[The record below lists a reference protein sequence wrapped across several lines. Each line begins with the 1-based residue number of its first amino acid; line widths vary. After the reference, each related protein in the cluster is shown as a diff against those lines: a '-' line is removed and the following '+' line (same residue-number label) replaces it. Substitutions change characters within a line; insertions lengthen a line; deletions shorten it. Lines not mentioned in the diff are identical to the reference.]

1 MTLLQKGD
9 KVMKKK
15 IFLLLLMILGISL
28 TTTGCKQDNMEDIDI
43 AVTNYP
49 NEYIVNKLYGKHSTI
64 NRVYP
69 DDVTIDE
76 YNVTKKQKNNFSNMG
91 LFVYTGLV
99 DKERKLAVD
108 LLDINSELR
117 IIDTSYVLETDYSNE
132 ELWLNPASLLMMA
145 QNVRLGLK
153 EYVTSNYLS
162 KEIDKSYNKLKVS
175 LSELD
180 AEYRLAVENTS
191 NKIIIVTDESLKF
204 LEKFGLKVHCLDS
217 NSTDKD
223 IAEVDELIKS
233 KTVNYIFKFKSDK
246 INDTAEKVINSNSNI
261 KVLELNK
268 IDNITDDDRS
278 DGKDYITLMNEN
290 LDTLKQELYQ

>member
-1 MTLLQKGD
+1 
-9 KVMKKK
+9 MKKK

>member
-1 MTLLQKGD
+1 MN
-9 KVMKKK
+9 KK
-15 IFLLLLMILGISL
+15 IFLLLIMILGISL

-49 NEYIVNKLYGKHSTI
+49 NEYIVNRLYGKHSTI

-69 DDVTIDE
+69 DDVSIDE
-76 YNVTKKQKNNFSNMG
+76 YKVTKKQKNNFSSMG

-99 DKERKLAVD
+99 NKERKLAVD
-108 LLDINSELR
+108 LLDINSELK

-162 KEIDKSYNKLKVS
+162 KEIDKSYNKLKVD

-180 AEYRLAVENTS
+180 AEYRLSVENTS
-191 NKIIIVTDESLKF
+191 NKVIITADESLKF
-204 LEKFGLKVHCLDS
+204 LEKFGLKVYCLDS

-223 IAEVDELIKS
+223 VAEIDKLIKN

-246 INDTAEKVINSNSNI
+246 INDTAQNIINNNPNI
-261 KVLELNK
+261 KILDLNK

>member
-1 MTLLQKGD
+1 
-9 KVMKKK
+9 
-15 IFLLLLMILGISL
+15 
-28 TTTGCKQDNMEDIDI
+28 
-43 AVTNYP
+43 
-49 NEYIVNKLYGKHSTI
+49 
-64 NRVYP
+64 
-69 DDVTIDE
+69 
-76 YNVTKKQKNNFSNMG
+76 MG

>member
-1 MTLLQKGD
+1 
-9 KVMKKK
+9 MKKK
-15 IFLLLLMILGISL
+15 IFLLLIILGISL

-49 NEYIVNKLYGKHSTI
+49 NEYIINRLYGKHSTI

-69 DDVTIDE
+69 DDVIINE

-99 DKERKLAVD
+99 EKERKLAVD
-108 LLDINSELR
+108 LLDINSDLK
-117 IIDTSYVLETDYSNE
+117 IIDTSYVLETEYSNE
-132 ELWLNPASLLMMA
+132 ELWLNPSSLLMMA

-162 KEIDKSYNKLKVS
+162 KEIDSSYNKLKVD

-180 AEYRLAVENTS
+180 ADYRLAVENTN
-191 NKIIIVTDESLKF
+191 NKVIIVGDSSLKF
-204 LEKFGLKVHCLDS
+204 LEKFGLKVYCLDS
-217 NSTDKD
+217 DTTDKD
-223 IAEVDELIKS
+223 IEEVNKLFIS
-233 KTVNYIFKFKSDK
+233 GAVNYIFKYKNDE
-246 INDTAEKVINSNSNI
+246 INDTTKRIMTINPTV
-261 KVLELNK
+261 KTLELYK
-268 IDNITDDDRS
+268 IDNITEDDRTN
-278 DGKDYITLMNEN
+278 GKDYITLMNEN

>member
-1 MTLLQKGD
+1 
-9 KVMKKK
+9 MKKK
-15 IFLLLLMILGISL
+15 IFLLLIILGISL

-49 NEYIVNKLYGKHSTI
+49 NEYIINRLYGKHSTI

-69 DDVTIDE
+69 DDVIINE

-99 DKERKLAVD
+99 EKERKLAVD
-108 LLDINSELR
+108 LLDINSDLK
-117 IIDTSYVLETDYSNE
+117 IIDTSYVLETEYSNE
-132 ELWLNPASLLMMA
+132 ELWLNPSSLLMMA

-162 KEIDKSYNKLKVS
+162 KEIDSSYNKLKVD

-180 AEYRLAVENTS
+180 ADYRLAVENTN
-191 NKIIIVTDESLKF
+191 NKVIIVGDSSLKF
-204 LEKFGLKVHCLDS
+204 LEKFGLKVYCLDS
-217 NSTDKD
+217 NTTDKD
-223 IAEVDELIKS
+223 IEEVNKLFIS
-233 KTVNYIFKFKSDK
+233 GAVNYIFKYKNDE
-246 INDTAEKVINSNSNI
+246 INDTTKRIMTINPTV
-261 KVLELNK
+261 KTLELNK
-268 IDNITDDDRS
+268 IDNITDDDRTN
-278 DGKDYITLMNEN
+278 GKDYITLMNEN